1 MTGIDYLR
9 TLHTK
14 QLLNLKHE
22 HRQAFIDDGEIE
34 CIWHSE
40 TVTVTHDE
48 WKSVMRERPHV
59 PSRLEGKRIRQLAA
73 KFKVRSHV
81 SPK

>member
-14 QLLNLKHE
+14 QLLNLNHE
-22 HRQAFIDDGEIE
+22 HRQTFIDDGGIE
-34 CIWHSE
+34 CIWNGA

-48 WKSVMRERPHV
+48 WKAVMSERPHV
-59 PSRLEGKRIRQLAA
+59 PRRLEGNRIRQLAA